1 MLLVLIVVGFAE
13 GGQKYYN
20 QDAGLTEVPKDIPE
34 DATAVMLG
42 FNHITEMV
50 TSFICGNAKNW
61 I

>member
-1 MLLVLIVVGFAE
+1 MGFAE
-13 GGQKYYN
+13 GGQRYYN

-42 FNHITEMV
+42 FNTSLRSKLV

-61 I
+61 T